1 VTLLQEVTQGHI
13 TENDARLQLLVVRS
27 CPVVY
32 VMLHY
37 NITVAVLQWED
48 ERRRPEQPATTTN
61 HPNCRGVHLRS
72 TSLFFHR

>member
-1 VTLLQEVTQGHI
+1 VILLQEVTQGHI
-13 TENDARLQLLVVRS
+13 TENDARLQLLLVRS
-27 CPVVY
+27 CPVMY

-48 ERRRPEQPATTTN
+48 ELRRPEQLATTTN
-61 HPNCRGVHLRS
+61 HPNCHGVQLRS